1 MTTVSHESEEDYLER
16 ILMLQED
23 GNESVHAIDIANSM
37 SFSKPSVSIALKKLE
52 EKGFVVVDDRQVLK
66 LTESGLEIASRIYE
80 RHQVIGSLFISL
92 GVDKETAYRDAC
104 KIEHDLSETTFEALK
119 KHYLLI
125 TEDKKK

>member
-66 LTESGLEIASRIYE
+66 LTESGLAIASRIYE

>member
-52 EKGFVVVDDRQVLK
+52 DKGFVVVDDRQVLK
-66 LTESGLEIASRIYE
+66 LTESGLAIASRIYE